1 MEEILKELTPAILSI
16 ATVILTFIARWLG
29 VKLAKILDTKEKRE
43 IVEATVKYVEQVA
56 KSVGLDAEGKKALAV
71 AKASEWLADKGL
83 PVSEVELDVLIE
95 AAVNDFFG
103 KYNLVDAL
111 NEKSGGQNEPVEAQ
125 VE

>member
-16 ATVILTFIARWLG
+16 ATVILTFVARWLA
-29 VKLAKILDTKEKRE
+29 VKLAKILDTQAKRE

-56 KSVGLDAEGKKALAV
+56 KSVGLDAEGKKALAI
-71 AKASEWLADKGL
+71 AKASEWLIEKGL
-83 PVSEVELDVLIE
+83 PVSEVELDVMIE

-103 KYNLVDAL
+103 HYNRFELF
-111 NEKSGGQNEPVEAQ
+111 EGKSGGQNEPVEAQ

>member
-1 MEEILKELTPAILSI
+1 MPKAPF
-16 ATVILTFIARWLG
+16 FIARWLG

-83 PVSEVELDVLIE
+83 PVSEV
-95 AAVNDFFG
+95 A
-103 KYNLVDAL
+103 
-111 NEKSGGQNEPVEAQ
+111 
-125 VE
+125 